1 MRIIS
6 ERPES
11 KDLQELSKLNVY
23 SICQKSLMFFLS
35 QQIEFAICDDI
46 VSFPTMFN
54 PEFGRSFSG
63 FGSVR
68 SGPYFVVLDTV
79 F

>member
-35 QQIEFAICDDI
+35 QQVEFADDI

>member
-11 KDLQELSKLNVY
+11 KDLQELPKLNVY